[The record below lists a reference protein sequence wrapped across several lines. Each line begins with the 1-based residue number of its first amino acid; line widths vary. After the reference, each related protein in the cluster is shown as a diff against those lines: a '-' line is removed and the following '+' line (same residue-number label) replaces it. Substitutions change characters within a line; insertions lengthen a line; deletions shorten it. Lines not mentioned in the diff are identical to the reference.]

1 MKSTSDTLD
10 SQLSSEYSQLDAI
23 KSSVDSNLAKYDAV
37 VNKFSYE
44 AIKSEIEQRSS
55 SHRGASRDLENL
67 FYSKQMDI
75 DTFVES
81 YMTKRCN
88 YHMMNIVL
96 GHF

>member
-1 MKSTSDTLD
+1 MKSTTDTLNT
-10 SQLSSEYSQLDAI
+10 QLSSEYSSLDAI

-37 VNKFSYE
+37 VNNFSYD

-55 SHRGASRDLENL
+55 SHRAASRDLENM
-67 FYSKQMDI
+67 FYSKQMDVDSFI
-75 DTFVES
+75 ES